1 MYMNHVFP
9 LASSSNRAQHSAGL
23 YLKSRYFVLPGF
35 FFFWHSFWLL
45 RKLLHEN
52 TIYLDDWVFGTHL
65 ILHSKSVPHFPCPT
79 PRPALNHS
87 YLTRVCQG
95 LTRSPWWQWQGEGVH
110 TPFCCVSQPAHWCFN
125 HSLHPA
131 SSFNC
136 FTHYHGN
143 ITPTKFLLQII
154 LYDII
159 E

>member
-95 LTRSPWWQWQGEGVH
+95 HAALGGSGRGRVCIPLFVV
-110 TPFCCVSQPAHWCFN
+110 F
-125 HSLHPA
+125 HSLPTDVLITHFIPLPLLIA
-131 SSFNC
+131 LLTIMATSPLPSSCCKLF
-136 FTHYHGN
+136 YM
-143 ITPTKFLLQII
+143 I
-154 LYDII
+154 L
-159 E
+159 